1 MKKASVGIALLI
13 AAGFLSVA
21 SGMQQATTAQG
32 QKYASGGVSQDD
44 RAEMQTQRD
53 QYSLW
58 VLTAASKSG
67 AYLSNVRVV
76 ITDQQKK
83 VVFDAPLDGPWLFI
97 NLPLGRYTVDI
108 EQGSMSELLTVVGSA
123 RELWVTREPQQAAL
137 AIDVRGRQTRIK
149 VIGAPTTKP
158 TPTPTGARP

>member
-1 MKKASVGIALLI
+1 MKRATVGIALLV

-97 NLPLGRYTVDI
+97 NLPLGRYTI
-108 EQGSMSELLTVVGSA
+108 EATHMNETQRRVTTIHPGDHHQAIFYFETGDATSA
-123 RELWVTREPQQAAL
+123 STPVTR
-137 AIDVRGRQTRIK
+137 
-149 VIGAPTTKP
+149 
-158 TPTPTGARP
+158 